1 MNKYDGVL
9 ERAMG
14 RDLGWNEDV
23 ADNAKKKKEREHR
36 IDIEC
41 ISAIGKAR
49 RRRELE
55 ENRLNFRT
63 DLDAFEK
70 LSGETKETVEKEQEE
85 VREEVR
91 EDMRSKLKYNIFQKE
106 QEEFYSLP
114 TPLRQ
119 AFCHAMVIESMLVK
133 AIIEGTMSKEL
144 AQMVLEIME
153 QTISIRDIILDVELK
168 NYEEKN
174 RN

>member
-1 MNKYDGVL
+1 MSETLMRNFMQKAK
-9 ERAMG
+9 EEE
-14 RDLGWNEDV
+14 EDRID
-23 ADNAKKKKEREHR
+23 AEYKKFEKEKEREKMNKEH
-36 IDIEC
+36 
-41 ISAIGKAR
+41 
-49 RRRELE
+49 
-55 ENRLNFRT
+55 
-63 DLDAFEK
+63 EK
-70 LSGETKETVEKEQEE
+70 YVKEK
-85 VREEVR
+85 
-91 EDMRSKLKYNIFQKE
+91 KE

-133 AIIEGTMSKEL
+133 AIIEGTTSMEA

-153 QTISIRDIILDVELK
+153 QTISVRDIVLAEEVK